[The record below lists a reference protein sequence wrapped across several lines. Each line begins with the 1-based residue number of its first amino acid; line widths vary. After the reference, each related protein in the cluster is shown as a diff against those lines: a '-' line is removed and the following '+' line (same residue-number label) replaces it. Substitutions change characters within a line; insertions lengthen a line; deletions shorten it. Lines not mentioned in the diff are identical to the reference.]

1 MEKTANLGLRK
12 KPVEYRSFFV
22 NIDIHL
28 STIFFLKIPFLVK
41 GMQTC
46 FFKLAVSHKY
56 KMINQKVWN
65 WITYNCF
72 LCIFYSI
79 LGLLQ
84 LWRGWKF
91 ILPSLFCSWTSLLW
105 SIPRGWLWKLFG
117 CSIRMGK
124 CFNVLSCPTMSHF
137 VSHYVPNLPKIVVQ
151 RLWHCY
157 KWHFWTVWICKN
169 VISFKFGVA
178 VKLSNFNKVKP

>member
-1 MEKTANLGLRK
+1 
-12 KPVEYRSFFV
+12 
-22 NIDIHL
+22 
-28 STIFFLKIPFLVK
+28 
-41 GMQTC
+41 
-46 FFKLAVSHKY
+46 
-56 KMINQKVWN
+56 MINQKVWN

-105 SIPRGWLWKLFG
+105 SIPRRRLWKLLG

-124 CFNVLSCPTMSHF
+124 CFNVPLCPICVPLCPILCPIMSYSMSHTMSNKFSPYVPFNVLFNVPVPLCPINVPICPIQCPTMSHSMSHYIPF
-137 VSHYVPNLPKIVVQ
+137 SVSPCPILCPTMSYSISHYVL
-151 RLWHCY
+151 
-157 KWHFWTVWICKN
+157 FN
-169 VISFKFGVA
+169 VKFNVP
-178 VKLSNFNKVKP
+178 L